1 MADAI
6 PTQIVQN
13 QTGFA
18 PELAPYAQ
26 NLLGQAQ
33 AYTNVQNNPY
43 MAYQGD
49 MTAQFSPLQKQSYEN
64 AALMQ
69 TQPQLQAGTA
79 GAGQAMLGALNTGY
93 TYNPYQAQSFT
104 SPGTSQAYMNP
115 YIQNVMD
122 VQSQAARRN
131 AGMAGAQQQA
141 QATQAGAFG
150 GGRDAVM
157 RAQGNANLQQNL
169 ANIQATGLN
178 QAYNQGAQQFNTEQQ
193 ATQAAA
199 NLNAQQG
206 QFGAGL
212 GLQGLNTALQGAN
225 TLGTLGNAQYNQNM
239 GINQLQNQYGAQQQ
253 QQAQNVL
260 NNQYQQFLNY
270 QNYPYQQMNF
280 MSNILRGL
288 PMTQQGSQ
296 IYQAPPSMTSQVAG
310 LAGAAVTGAKL
321 LAAKGGSTQDIQKRG
336 AGLADLAVARMGA

>member
-1 MADAI
+1 MADT
-6 PTQIVQN
+6 PTQITQY

-18 PELAPYAQ
+18 PQLAPYAE

-33 AYTNVQNNPY
+33 AYTDVNANPY

-49 MTAQFSPLQKQSYEN
+49 LVAQFSPLQQQSYEN

-69 TQPQLQAGTA
+69 TQPQLQAATA

-93 TYNPYQAQSFT
+93 QYNPYQAQSFT
-104 SPGTSQAYMNP
+104 SPGTAQAYMNP
-115 YIQNVMD
+115 YVQNVMD

-131 AGMAGAQQQA
+131 AGIADAQQQA

-150 GGRDAVM
+150 GGRDAIM

-212 GLQGLNTALQGAN
+212 GLQGLNTALQGASALN
-225 TLGTLGNAQYNQNM
+225 TLGNSQYNQNM
-239 GINQLQNQYGAQQQ
+239 GINQMQNQYGGQQQ

-260 NNQYQQFLNY
+260 NNQYSQFQNY
-270 QNYPYQQMNF
+270 QNYPYQQMSY

-288 PMTQQGSQ
+288 PMNQQGAAM
-296 IYQAPPSMTSQVAG
+296 YQAPPSTLGQVAG
-310 LAGAAVTGAKL
+310 LAAGAKAFGVLKKGGRVKAGLPHL
-321 LAAKGGSTQDIQKRG
+321 LASTIG
-336 AGLADLAVARMGA
+336 